1 MHKKNKLIIFYLT
14 FTLLVIILILL
25 SIVTI
30 RKLKNKYISSKY
42 VENVLAADLQSPF
55 TINKIVYFSS
65 ANCKS
70 EVNPNSSFTINDLYQ
85 YTDFAIFINNNAD
98 NNLNSKNTLKSVSLS
113 NIEYLLKPNLRNS
126 MLVL

>member
-30 RKLKNKYISSKY
+30 KKLKIKYISSKY
-42 VENVLAADLQSPF
+42 VENVLAVDLQSPF

-113 NIEYLLKPNLRNS
+113 NIEYLLNPNLRNS
-126 MLVL
+126 MFVL